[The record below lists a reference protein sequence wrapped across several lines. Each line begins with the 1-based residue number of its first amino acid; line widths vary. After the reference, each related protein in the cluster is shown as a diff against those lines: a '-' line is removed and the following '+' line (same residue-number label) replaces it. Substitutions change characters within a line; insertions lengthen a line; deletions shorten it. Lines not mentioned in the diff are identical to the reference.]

1 MPVPRTK
8 STRAGNIGTLIAC
21 RRPKKSFSEARS
33 NKTLTLIR
41 IKNPHSASALNLDVF
56 LELKDTINCLI
67 IDAYRIGV
75 VVGVLVAEVV
85 VAQLDVKGII
95 RQRVASKVDSNFRW
109 QELVDRI
116 QGLFYV
122 FAIRAYNFKWLA
134 KHNSRKKKST
144 ETKPV
149 IDKQVH

>member
-1 MPVPRTK
+1 MRKLGLKGECTPIFIEIQQCLT
-8 STRAGNIGTLIAC
+8 TL
-21 RRPKKSFSEARS
+21 
-33 NKTLTLIR
+33 
-41 IKNPHSASALNLDVF
+41 
-56 LELKDTINCLI
+56 
-67 IDAYRIGV
+67 
-75 VVGVLVAEVV
+75 
-85 VAQLDVKGII
+85 